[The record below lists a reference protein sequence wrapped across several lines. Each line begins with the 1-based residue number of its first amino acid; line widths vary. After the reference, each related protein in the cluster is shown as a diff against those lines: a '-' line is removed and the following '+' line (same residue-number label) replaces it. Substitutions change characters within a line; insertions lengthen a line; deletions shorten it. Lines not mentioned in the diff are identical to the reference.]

1 MGDMK
6 IIIGVSEIVYGLV
19 FIALNWRYRF
29 GERYYYL
36 VAINRSYFRAHSRAI
51 GKAMDTQERLLERSL
66 KVEVP
71 KKQPSRTLQW
81 LFYIA
86 AFAILCLGITS
97 LVNYRNIALEMVIPI
112 AGFLSLPILIS
123 EARYYE
129 RNEERLT
136 QNPVDE

>member
-1 MGDMK
+1 MR
-6 IIIGVSEIVYGLV
+6 ILIGISEIVYGLM

-36 VAINRSYFRAHSRAI
+36 VAINRAYLRSHSRVI
-51 GKAMDTQERLLERSL
+51 GKAIDTQERLLERSL

-71 KKQPSRTLQW
+71 KKQHSRILQW

-86 AFAILCLGITS
+86 AFAILCLGITA
-97 LVNYRNIALEMVIPI
+97 LLNYRDFTFEIVIPI

-136 QNPVDE
+136 QKLE